1 MNIFNKLI
9 IEYKF
14 NKLKNKLYDKE
25 LFVSKLKQQSDYVR
39 DYLGRVQLNIKI
51 KDKELNRLEIDI
63 NKTETNYFKE
73 LIVLDTN
80 KTLEDKNNYKNI
92 YNNLLINYN
101 KLNAEIRRLENETYM
116 ERNIIEIE
124 YNRFNNL
131 YKKLNK
137 DYKININISE
147 TYKDFI
153 IE

>member
-101 KLNAEIRRLENETYM
+101 KLNAEIRKLENETYM